1 MNEFESK
8 PCSHRY
14 QDIPVG
20 MREQRD
26 YVISADVYEHFLA
39 GFGDRSPIHVDETYA
54 RNCGFVGKV
63 MHGTLLN
70 GFLSHFVGMYFP
82 GEFSLLLTV
91 DLRFAEPSYLDDVVQ
106 LETVVVQKLDVR
118 NVLVMSVKFTNTT
131 RNWIAARGRVQVMVR
146 DEA

>member
-1 MNEFESK
+1 MSK
-8 PCSHRY
+8 FPTKPRIHRY
-14 QDIPVG
+14 RDIYVG
-20 MREQRD
+20 MREHSD
-26 YVISADVYEHFLA
+26 YVISANVYKLFLA
-39 GFGDRSPIHVDETYA
+39 AFGDRSPIHVDEA
-54 RNCGFVGKV
+54 RARACGFPEKV
-63 MHGTLLN
+63 MHGALLN
-70 GFLSHFVGMYFP
+70 GFLSHFVGMHFP
-82 GEFSLLLTV
+82 GELSLLLTV